1 MSTVDQALQGHASTI
16 MSADDDSFPIDLCK
30 VNYDDVLHLYRGWR
44 RSENALKEKKRD
56 YDLLLVKTEQLQE
69 SHKRFRDQIQ
79 FLESVK
85 DVATRLQSELS
96 AVQKEN
102 KLLLNE
108 NRKLSASKSTLDR
121 ESKRLSIDVIAY
133 KEANRNYEMQVA
145 LLNKNCEEAAN
156 NQKALEVKLS
166 AEAVARTTA
175 ENQNASNDGL
185 IEQLR
190 TESGS
195 QRAEANENATRI
207 AQCGEELRL
216 ASRHI
221 TLLTEEIARTK
232 VTKDQS
238 NAAEA
243 EVGILKGDIS
253 RLLRLL
259 DHYPASE
266 GFLNRWYASDG
277 MSFLGMGVPKRKKAP
292 SVGDSIETDSDIGKS
307 LFPTDCHNHV
317 VSQVLVI
324 I

>member
-1 MSTVDQALQGHASTI
+1 VSTADHALQDHASTT
-16 MSADDDSFPIDLCK
+16 MSAEDDSFPIDLCK

-44 RSENALKEKKRD
+44 RSENALKEKKID
-56 YDLLLVKTEQLQE
+56 FDLLLVKTEQLQE

-96 AVQKEN
+96 AMQKEN

-108 NRKLSASKSTLDR
+108 NRKLSAAKSSLDT
-121 ESKRLSIDVIAY
+121 ESKRLSSDVIAY
-133 KEANRNYEMQVA
+133 KEANRKYETQVA
-145 LLNKNCEEAAN
+145 LLTKNCEEAVT

-166 AEAVARTTA
+166 DEAVARTTA
-175 ENQNASNDGL
+175 ENRMASNDGL

-190 TESGS
+190 TESS
-195 QRAEANENATRI
+195 FQRTESNENAARI

-216 ASRHI
+216 ASKHI
-221 TLLTEEIARTK
+221 TLLTEEVARNK
-232 VTKDQS
+232 VTKDQLS
-238 NAAEA
+238 AAEA

-292 SVGDSIETDSDIGKS
+292 SVGDSIETDSDIGEF
-307 LFPTDCHNHV
+307 LFLFFFLIC
-317 VSQVLVI
+317 VL
-324 I
+324 